1 MGLLTPKGKKGDKKN
16 NSNATKNTGQQSKFM
31 VNKNTTKG
39 AGGAKKG
46 MMTGG
51 AQRGS

>member
-16 NSNATKNTGQQSKFM
+16 NNAPKHAAQQSKFITG
-31 VNKNTTKG
+31 KSTKS
-39 AGGAKKG
+39 AGQSKKG